1 MLVILSLAY
10 GSFGDILES
19 ARLAKRI
26 IDVLRSAGSSSSKRQ
41 QIISTLEG
49 MHDDMSTLSTLD
61 FHSSLEVQY
70 LDRLATE
77 VALCRSLM
85 DRFYARINQSNS
97 VLGRVLM
104 ALSEET
110 ELASWKTQISERRR
124 ALHRLLHLLN
134 SECLAAIG
142 DQLGLVGSQMQYVGS
157 RVDSVEAQVQNVGV
171 EVRSVGLIVTNYLS
185 DEVSHMRSQI
195 LEFGTDVERMIARMS
210 LHDVLDSVFFVM
222 DPLGRPITIQL
233 SHCDNFSDLDRILK
247 AFLHNRPQAGGR
259 YVERGDY
266 SIVSPEGR
274 NVLPVHFAA
283 ELRAGIQFDMSIV
296 KRSIIT
302 QSIELQKPTAQ
313 KCPYCQ
319 YTNPD
324 AAEGSWINCSNSR
337 CERKYQISSGEVL
350 KTEEINSPQIVNGQQ
365 EDQTELFRLVQFVY
379 TLPPPRKQNVVCD
392 ACRSRK
398 HCLSKNYPCTYY
410 VQQVT
415 REKKLNT
422 FSLKPKDLSSASTIQ
437 PEHVNNGGS
446 DILPMPL
453 PPTLNTV
460 CDACRSRKHCLSK
473 GYPCTYYVQQ
483 ATTGRKKRRNTMGHA
498 HIMDVT

>member
-1 MLVILSLAY
+1 MLVTLSLAY

-41 QIISTLEG
+41 QIISTLEA
-49 MHDDMSTLSTLD
+49 MHDDMSTLSTLES
-61 FHSSLEVQY
+61 FHSSSLEVQY
-70 LDRLATE
+70 LDKLSTE

-134 SECLAAIG
+134 SKRLATIG
-142 DQLGLVGSQMQYVGS
+142 DQLGRVESQMQYVGS
-157 RVDSVEAQVQNVGV
+157 RVDSVESQVQNVGV
-171 EVRSVGLIVTNYLS
+171 EVRSVGLIVTNCLS
-185 DEVSHMRSQI
+185 DEVSHMKSQI
-195 LEFGTDVERMIARMS
+195 REFGTEVERMIAKMS
-210 LHDVLDSVFFVM
+210 LHDVSDSVFFVM
-222 DPLGRPITIQL
+222 DPLGRPMTIQL
-233 SHCDNFSDLDRILK
+233 SHCDNFNDLDRILK

-302 QSIELQKPTAQ
+302 RTIELQKPTAQ

-324 AAEGSWINCSNSR
+324 AAEGPQDFGRTLDVRVAFDANQSVRVRLDANSPWAIGVVVMSFGVE
-337 CERKYQISSGEVL
+337 CEVEFRVGNGF
-350 KTEEINSPQIVNGQQ
+350 TTRMFPINSPN
-365 EDQTELFRLVQFVY
+365 
-379 TLPPPRKQNVVCD
+379 
-392 ACRSRK
+392 
-398 HCLSKNYPCTYY
+398 
-410 VQQVT
+410 
-415 REKKLNT
+415 
-422 FSLKPKDLSSASTIQ
+422 IQ
-437 PEHVNNGGS
+437 PW
-446 DILPMPL
+446 
-453 PPTLNTV
+453 
-460 CDACRSRKHCLSK
+460 
-473 GYPCTYYVQQ
+473 
-483 ATTGRKKRRNTMGHA
+483 
-498 HIMDVT
+498 